1 MPTGHEII
9 STRAGG
15 RARLAH
21 LTKLLAREQGA
32 RRVYAAD
39 AVSIAVEEAIAR
51 RERGEQGKKA
61 REVRPGA

>member
-9 STRAGG
+9 STRSGG

-21 LTKLLAREQGA
+21 LTKLLAHEQGA

-39 AVSIAVEEAIAR
+39 AVSIAIEEAIAR
-51 RERGEQGKKA
+51 RERGGKA
-61 REVRPGA
+61 RKVRPGA